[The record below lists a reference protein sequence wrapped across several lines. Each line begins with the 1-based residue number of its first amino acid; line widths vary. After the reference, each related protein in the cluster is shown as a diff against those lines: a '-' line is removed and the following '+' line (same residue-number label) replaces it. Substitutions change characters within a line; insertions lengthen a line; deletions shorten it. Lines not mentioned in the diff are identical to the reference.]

1 MGFNIRGGLF
11 IVVALWVGCERD
23 SDVILET
30 EEETVLDANAE
41 NIQDHDESTDY
52 NWDLDD
58 EIPIGLNSNSITTS
72 GSGVKADES
81 QLTITS
87 AGTYRI
93 SGTLN
98 DGQIIVDTQE
108 DSLVRLI
115 LNGVDIT
122 CSYSAPI
129 YVKDAGK
136 AIIVLA
142 ANTKNI
148 LTDGSFYSTDDEDVN
163 ATIFSKQ
170 NLTILGEGSLE
181 VKANFNDGITS
192 KDGLIISSGEITVEA
207 LDDGIR
213 GKDYLVIKD
222 GAITVNAMGDG
233 LKSDNDEESGTG
245 FITIEKGTLNITA
258 AGDAIQAAQD
268 VQIYDGEIELK
279 AGGGSDA
286 IVGSSTSAKGI
297 KSGMSTLI
305 YGGTITVDAAD
316 DALHTDGN
324 MTIYDGSFFLASGD
338 DGMHSEYDME
348 FSAGTVS
355 ITKSYEGLE
364 SALGSITINGGQFNI
379 VASDDGINVSAGG
392 TSSGGGPGMK
402 STTVSSTYALVITGG
417 YLVIDCEGDGLDSN
431 DLLNI
436 SGGTQLV
443 NSAEFNENSALDY
456 DGDCVVSGGFL
467 VAVGTSRMS
476 EAPGSSSSQYSFLI
490 DFSSKLSAGNIIH
503 IQDNDGSEILTYQ
516 PIKSFQSIVFSSPA
530 LQKGSTYEVYIGGSS
545 TGAPTNGLYTTGSY
559 SGGTKYTSFT
569 ISNLVTTL

>member
-1 MGFNIRGGLF
+1 MWGLCS
-11 IVVALWVGCERD
+11 VVALMAGCERD
-23 SDVILET
+23 SAVILET

-41 NIQDHDESTDY
+41 NIQDHDESSDY
-52 NWDLDD
+52 TWDIDD
-58 EIPIGLNSNSITTS
+58 EIPIVFNSNSITTS
-72 GSGVKADES
+72 GSGAAADDS

-98 DGQIIVDTQE
+98 DGQIIVDNQE
-108 DSLVRLI
+108 DGLVRLI

-142 ANTKNI
+142 DDTKNT
-148 LTDGSFYSTDDEDVN
+148 LTDGSSYSTDDEDVN

-170 NLTILGEGSLE
+170 NLTISGEGSLE

-192 KDGLIISSGEITVEA
+192 KDGLIISGGKITVEA
-207 LDDGIR
+207 MDDGIR
-213 GKDYLVIKD
+213 GKDYLVIND
-222 GAITVNAMGDG
+222 GTITVNALGDG
-233 LKSDNDEESGTG
+233 LKSDNDEDSGTG

-279 AGGGSDA
+279 AGGGSEA
-286 IVGSSTSAKGI
+286 ILSTSTSAKGI
-297 KSGMSTLI
+297 KSGISTLI
-305 YGGTITVDAAD
+305 YGGTITVDSAD
-316 DALHTDGN
+316 DAIHTDGN
-324 MTIYDGSFFLASGD
+324 MTIYDGSFLLASGD

-402 STTVSSTYALVITGG
+402 STTVSSTYSLVITDG

-431 DLLNI
+431 DLLKI

-443 NSAEFNENSALDY
+443 NSAEYNENSALDY

-476 EAPGSSSSQYSFLI
+476 EAPGTSSSQYSFLI
-490 DFSSKLSAGNIIH
+490 DFSSKLSAGMIVH
-503 IQDNDGSEILTYQ
+503 IQDSDGLEILTYE
-516 PIKSFQSIVFSSPA
+516 PPKSYQSLVFSSPG
-530 LQKGSTYEVYIGGSS
+530 LKQGTTYEIYIEGSS
-545 TGAPTNGLYTTGSY
+545 TGTPTDGLYSGGTY

-569 ISNLVTTL
+569 VSQMVTSL